1 MSDIFQYSDYRR
13 FLNDWFEERK
23 KKNPLV
29 SYRMIARQVGY
40 KSPGYLQMIISG
52 KIGMSIAMGLKF
64 ALCMKL
70 KKRETE
76 YFQCM
81 ILFGEARSYE
91 EKQVH
96 FQKML
101 SFKEASVHTM
111 DPNQLQYFE
120 KWYHS
125 AIRALLEFFPFKD
138 EFAELAQLLVP
149 PVSAAEVESSIKL
162 LKDLNMIKEDDDG
175 YLHPSNALVSTG
187 YEASGFF
194 VNNFLVNSLRLSEK
208 ALERFPRRER
218 NFSSLTLGISEP
230 GFQRI
235 QQELREFR
243 RKVMQIAAD
252 DTSERIYQLGFQ
264 FFPLSHNIVK
274 KKKK

>member
-1 MSDIFQYSDYRR
+1 MPEIFQYSDYRL
-13 FLNDWFEERK
+13 FIHDWFQE
-23 KKNPLV
+23 KKNNNSSV

-64 ALCMKL
+64 ASCMKL
-70 KKRETE
+70 KKRETD

-91 EKQVH
+91 EKQIH

-101 SFKEASVHTM
+101 SFKEASVCAIY
-111 DPNQLQYFE
+111 PNQLQYFE

-125 AIRALLEFFPFKD
+125 AIRALLEFFQFKD
-138 EFAELAQLLVP
+138 EYTELAQLLVP
-149 PVSAAEVESSIKL
+149 PVSVAEVESSIKL
-162 LKDLNMIKEDDDG
+162 LRELDMVKEDSDG
-175 YLHPSNALVSTG
+175 YLHPANALVSTG

-194 VNNFLVNSLRLSEK
+194 VNNFLINSLRLSEK

-218 NFSSLTLGISEP
+218 NFSCLTLGISEP

-252 DTSERIYQLGFQ
+252 DSSERIYQLGFQ
-264 FFPLSHNIVK
+264 FFPLSHRFLK
-274 KKKK
+274 KKKR